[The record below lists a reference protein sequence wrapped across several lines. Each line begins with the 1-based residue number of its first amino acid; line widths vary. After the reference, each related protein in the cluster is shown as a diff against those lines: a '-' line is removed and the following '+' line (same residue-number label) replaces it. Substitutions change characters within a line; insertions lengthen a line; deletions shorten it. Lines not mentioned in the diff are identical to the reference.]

1 MTVTIFE
8 RNRTIMVCF
17 GKKACLFITVIALL
31 LLCSCEGHLYK
42 VEFSAEKLEYGLL
55 SIEVVEFY
63 YTTDSNSENSD
74 FIYNVVSTIDENE
87 EKNIIQTL
95 SEIDFV
101 ACSLPFRQSKYGLK
115 LNYADRYMVFSR
127 YTIDNL
133 DKNYN
138 FIIGEEC
145 QHSLSMNNEKY
156 NNLLEKYIVDPYAE
170 QEIVK
175 S

>member
-1 MTVTIFE
+1 MINFFKKVIFC
-8 RNRTIMVCF
+8 R
-17 GKKACLFITVIALL
+17 KKILSMIAVVVLL
-31 LLCSCEGHLYK
+31 LLCSCEWYLYK
-42 VEFSAEKLEYGLL
+42 VEFSVEKLEYGLL

-101 ACSLPFRQSKYGLK
+101 ANSLPVSKSKYGLK

-127 YTIDNL
+127 YSIDNL

-170 QEIVK
+170 QEPIEY
-175 S
+175 